1 MAFKL
6 SAQEVHCSFD
16 PCLTMERKA
25 QVQAHNQRRSSAVC
39 ILHVAKKNTSS
50 TSSSL
55 DGSSTSASASPP
67 ATAASLSSNM
77 SPTSNHSYIYILIQ
91 IHIALQWECIR
102 QLAGLIDS
110 LVQSCS
116 GVCSG
121 CLTRAE
127 KQQGANV
134 I

>member
-39 ILHVAKKNTSS
+39 ILHVAKKKHL
-50 TSSSL
+50 L
-55 DGSSTSASASPP
+55 DILLFGRVFHIGIGP

-77 SPTSNHSYIYILIQ
+77 SPTSNHSYIYIL